1 MVVSLLTTTPPETRP
16 APAEHRFAYPTVRPV
31 PRPTQARIEDQRAW

>member
-1 MVVSLLTTTPPETRP
+1 MVVSLLTTTPSESRP

-31 PRPTQARIEDQRAW
+31 PRPTQPRDEQQRSW